1 MTAIRKILA
10 SVTALALLCSPAAH
24 AVTPR
29 QKQRIDAM
37 AKVLDAEGPRK
48 ALERY
53 FHLKDPADGPKGGSG
68 YALVETGDPTA
79 IRVGVAVL
87 AESDGGVSESLHSS
101 LAVALAKNPTAVL
114 SYYSQI
120 PPGNRQ
126 NICVPFI
133 SADDPNG
140 DAQAKAAL
148 ARAERALKS
157 VHDPALAA
165 GKAAC
170 LEEVRDYRAA
180 MRQNAEADAAR

>member
-1 MTAIRKILA
+1 MAAIRTILA
-10 SVTALALLCSPAAH
+10 SAAVLAFFASTAAE

-29 QKQRIDAM
+29 QRQRIDAM
-37 AKVLDAEGPRK
+37 AKVLDAEGPKK

-53 FHLKDPADGPKGGSG
+53 FYVKDPAARATGGSG

-79 IRVGVAVL
+79 VRVGVAVL

-101 LAVALAKNPTAVL
+101 LAIALAKNPTAVL
-114 SYYSQI
+114 AHYAQI
-120 PPGNRQ
+120 PPGSRE

-133 SADDPNG
+133 SEDDS

-170 LEEVRDYRAA
+170 LAEVRDYRAA
-180 MRQNAEADAAR
+180 LRKNAQAGATR